1 MLSYAKKLTT
11 SPEAMTVD
19 DINQLKDH
27 GFTDTA
33 ILEINLVSAYMN
45 FVNRIAL
52 GLGVDLE
59 PSKEVFT
66 R

>member
-27 GFTDTA
+27 GFADTA